1 MKSNTK
7 LPISLREI
15 QNQYLSDEKGYRLG
29 GWIVFIL
36 VSALSVGLSAIVIH
50 FASKDNHPL
59 LWLVA
64 VLFLITAVVAVV
76 LCGRDLLWKSHREYR
91 LIVQGEMQMRKLPV
105 NGKDECRHQNN
116 TFYVLYFSECDTCH
130 VDKTTYLLT
139 DAGDEFFVVILN
151 DDKQT
156 PLAAY
161 PCKTYEW
168 KGPATL

>member
-15 QNQYLSDEKGYRLG
+15 QDQYLSDEKGYRLG
-29 GWIVFIL
+29 RWIVFII
-36 VSALSVGLSAIVIH
+36 VSALSVGLSAVVIH
-50 FASKDNHPL
+50 FASKDNHAL
-59 LWLVA
+59 LWLGTA
-64 VLFLITAVVAVV
+64 LSLITAVLAVV
-76 LCGRDLLWKSHREYR
+76 FCGYDLLWKSHREYR
-91 LIVQGEMQMRKLPV
+91 LIVQGEIQMRKLRV
-105 NGKDECRHQNN
+105 TGKDEREHNHF
-116 TFYVLYFSECDTCH
+116 TTYELYFNEGDTCL
-130 VDKTTYLLT
+130 VGKTTYLLT
-139 DAGDEFFVVILN
+139 DAGDEFFFVSLN